1 MSAVANYAP
10 LQHLSL
16 SLAPLRKA
24 SPVFTTFSLILLCFF
39 VPVMMLTFT
48 DPRLI
53 NGVNVWDKPAKFLL
67 ALGVHGITLA
77 FGISL
82 LPTVLLQQAKGVR
95 RASYVFI
102 FSATAEMLWI
112 SYNAS
117 FGQASHFN
125 NSDAFRA
132 IMYALM
138 GVGAVSLTVVTIYIG
153 WKILQSG
160 ISIMAYATGTGFI
173 LSGIL
178 TTIVAGYMSSTTGH
192 SVGGDVSDASGL
204 AFFYWSTTGGDLRVP
219 HFAALHIAQA
229 LPFAAW
235 LLPNRG
241 FVNVALLVLVLL
253 VAALF
258 AQALMGM
265 PFIRV

>member
-1 MSAVANYAP
+1 MSAISNDTTQQP
-10 LQHLSL
+10 LSL
-16 SLAPLRKA
+16 SLATLRKA
-24 SPVFTTFSLILLCFF
+24 SPVFTIFSLILLWFF
-39 VPVMMLTFT
+39 VLAVMLTFV

-67 ALGVHGITLA
+67 ALGVHGLTLA
-77 FGISL
+77 FGVSL
-82 LPTVLLQQAKGVR
+82 LPPALQQAKGVR

-102 FSATAEMLWI
+102 FSSTAEMFWI
-112 SYNAS
+112 SYNAYS
-117 FGQASHFN
+117 GQASHFN
-125 NSDAFRA
+125 NSDALHA

-138 GVGAVSLTVVTIYIG
+138 GVGAVSLTIVTVYLG
-153 WKILQSG
+153 WKIFKSG
-160 ISIMAYATGTGFI
+160 SSPMAYATGAGFI

-192 SVGGDVSDASGL
+192 SVGGDASDASGL

-235 LLPNRG
+235 LLPDRR
-241 FVNVALLVLVLL
+241 FVNVALLVFVSL
-253 VAALF
+253 VASLF
-258 AQALMGM
+258 AQALMGI